1 VPNGY
6 YIMLGDNR
14 NNSDDSHLWGFLQR
28 DQFVGHA
35 FFVFWPLTRSRLLH

>member
-6 YIMLGDNR
+6 YLMLGDNR
-14 NNSDDSHLWGFLQR
+14 NDSDDSHLWGFLRR

-35 FFVFWPLTRSRLLH
+35 FFVFWPPKHIGTLK